1 MNDLISV
8 IVPVYNVEKYLNRCV
23 ESICSQTYDNLE
35 IILVDDGATD
45 HSGSMC
51 DDFAV
56 TDKRISVVHKQNGG
70 LSDARNAGLAVASG
84 AYVCFF
90 DSDDWVEA
98 DVLGKAHKA
107 LIESDADVAIWGFS
121 KDFVDEQE
129 CVRKCQVLRK
139 HDCICE
145 KEKKAYA
152 LFSDEIGLAMIGY
165 AWNKLYRRSIL
176 MEKGLEFE
184 KGVSLVE
191 DMLFNAQAISA
202 AKTIVFVDTIGT
214 HYMQRERETLGAK
227 FYPDFYELKLRACRA
242 RETLLKAYGATEEEV
257 YKIMERSYFA
267 AIKSSCRMACKTS
280 DLTKKEKKEYIR
292 NLCEISEIRK
302 FIKKYNAKNKD
313 IIIKYLIWVKCADGI
328 MFIYSR

>member
-23 ESICSQTYDNLE
+23 DSICSQTYDNLE

-45 HSGSMC
+45 HSGDMC
-51 DDFAV
+51 DAFAAA
-56 TDKRISVVHKQNGG
+56 DKRITVIHKKNGG

-121 KDFVDEQE
+121 KDFVDAQE
-129 CVRKCQVLRK
+129 SVLRSEILNK
-139 HDCICE
+139 SACVCSKAN
-145 KEKKAYA
+145 KEYFQFADD
-152 LFSDEIGLAMIGY
+152 SGLAMIGY

-202 AKTIVFVDTIGT
+202 AKAIVFVDTIGT

-227 FYPDFYELKLRACRA
+227 FYPNFYELKMRACRA
-242 RETLLKAYGATEEEV
+242 RETLLKEYGANWDEA
-257 YKIMERSYFA
+257 YRIMDSSYFA

-292 NLCEISEIRK
+292 NLCEISEVRK

-313 IIIKYLIWVKCADGI
+313 IIIKYLIWVKYVDGI
-328 MFIYSR
+328 MFVYSR